1 MAKKQAKTYELLTRG
16 VEQVVPEEVAE
27 GKLRSGKKLRVY
39 LGIDPTGSK
48 LHIGHSVPLRKLQAF
63 ADAGHEAIFLIGSFT
78 AMIGDPTG
86 RDAARQPL
94 TREQVEANFQ
104 TYKKQAGR
112 ILDFSKVTIRYNH
125 EWLEKLS
132 SAETFKIMSHF
143 TIQQMLQRDMF
154 KERMKH
160 DEDLS
165 PMEFM
170 YPLMQA
176 YDSVVLDV
184 DAEIGGNDQLF
195 NMLCGRK
202 LQERYGKREKFV
214 IATKLLEGLDG
225 RKMSK
230 TYGNAVNITD
240 EPNDMFGKIMSLRD
254 DLIIR
259 YFELCT
265 DVPLA
270 EIEGIKKSLK
280 AGGNPRDAKARLAR
294 EIVEMY
300 HGAKAAQAAE
310 KEFNA
315 VFRSGALPADIPKK
329 KVSGKQKQADELL
342 VALGLAQSRSEAK
355 RLIEQGGVRMNG
367 AVLSDWKERVDIKK
381 GAVVQVGKR
390 RFVEIS

>member
-1 MAKKQAKTYELLTRG
+1 MPKKQGKTYELLTRG

-27 GKLRSGKKLRVY
+27 GKLQSGKKLRVY

-86 RDAARQPL
+86 KDAMRQPL

-104 TYKKQAGR
+104 TYKKQASS
-112 ILDFSKVTIRYNH
+112 ILDFSKVAIRYNH

-132 SAETFKIMSHF
+132 SAEMLKMMSHF
-143 TIQQMLQRDMF
+143 TVQQMLQRDMF

-160 DEDLS
+160 NEDLS

-214 IATKLLEGLDG
+214 ITTKLVEGLDG

-230 TYGNAVNITD
+230 TYDNCVYLDD
-240 EPNDMFGKIMSLRD
+240 EPNDMFGKLMSLQD
-254 DLIIR
+254 DLVIK

-265 DVPLA
+265 DVAAA
-270 EIEGIKKSLK
+270 EINDIKRGLA
-280 AGGNPRDAKARLAR
+280 AGDNPRNAKARLAR
-294 EIVEMY
+294 EIVALY
-300 HGAKAAQAAE
+300 HGMPAARKAE
-310 KEFNA
+310 KEFDS
-315 VFRSGALPADIPKK
+315 VFQSGARPTDIPKK

-355 RLIEQGGVRMNG
+355 RLVLQGGVRVND
-367 AVLSDWKERVDIKK
+367 ALVSDWKAKIDTTK
-381 GAVVQVGKR
+381 GAVIQVGKR